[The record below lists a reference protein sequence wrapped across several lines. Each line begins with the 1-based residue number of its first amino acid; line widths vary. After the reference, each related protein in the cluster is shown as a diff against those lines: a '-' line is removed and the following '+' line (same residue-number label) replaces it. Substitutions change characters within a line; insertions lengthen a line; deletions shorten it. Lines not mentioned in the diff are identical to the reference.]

1 MRCLHIVAA
10 VVYFVVWN
18 FQKYVGA
25 DFLLEPFDNI
35 VRSLVIAIAH
45 LLDHAGVVQGYLG
58 DPHIFSP

>member
-18 FQKYVGA
+18 FQKYAGA
-25 DFLLEPFDNI
+25 DFLLEPLTI
-35 VRSLVIAIAH
+35 LSRSLVIAIAH

-58 DPHIFSP
+58 DPQIFSP